1 MNEEKQEDRFHN
13 EPVKNEPVK
22 VSGIEEKKELGWEY
36 FRPCGAASPEDRK
49 IFSDLH
55 AEDKILH
62 DLDEVWES
70 IHKVFPDLAEEAGC
84 LSVRTKD
91 IYELMHDRM
100 GFDFSTE
107 ECFLSV
113 NGMTTKITT
122 ESIDLAHRGLK
133 AIVGE
138 KRANKIIASVI
149 CKKLE
154 SIF

>member
-22 VSGIEEKKELGWEY
+22 V
-36 FRPCGAASPEDRK
+36 SPEDRK